1 MRLTALLPPPPTPI
15 TLMRA
20 PVCDASSI
28 GSRNGAAG
36 RAPAAGWFSVGF
48 DIDGLHV
55 SEVYNV

>member
-1 MRLTALLPPPPTPI
+1 LTALLPPPPTPI

-28 GSRNGAAG
+28 VIRNGVAG
-36 RAPAAGWFSVGF
+36 RASSVSCLSIEFG
-48 DIDGLHV
+48 IDDLHF